1 MTETLKITKSHLIII
16 CFISDVDEFWGRGD
30 AKNYKQDKAIKPFKI
45 AYSADVSC
53 QIYEYLFSIFLHCS
67 LKA

>member
-1 MTETLKITKSHLIII
+1 MII

-45 AYSADVSC
+45 AYSADVSF
-53 QIYEYLFSIFLHCS
+53 QLYEYL
-67 LKA
+67 